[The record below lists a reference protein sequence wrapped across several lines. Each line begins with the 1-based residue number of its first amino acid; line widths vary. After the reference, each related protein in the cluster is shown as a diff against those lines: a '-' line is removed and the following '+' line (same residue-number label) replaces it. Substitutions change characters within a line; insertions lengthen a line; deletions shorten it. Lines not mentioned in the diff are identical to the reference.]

1 MSEAERQD
9 LLRSLISLES
19 PVDDVLSAL
28 QRFGW
33 DSRELVTLT
42 PEHIIAVLRRFMAG
56 EFNARDV
63 EHWADAIEGRDDI
76 AMSDL
81 LKDVLFDIA
90 NPVLQGQLDDARAEA
105 QIARL
110 RRG

>member
-1 MSEAERQD
+1 
-9 LLRSLISLES
+9 
-19 PVDDVLSAL
+19 
-28 QRFGW
+28 
-33 DSRELVTLT
+33 LT
-42 PEHIIAVLRRFMAG
+42 PEHIIAVLQRFMAG